1 MGNPQ
6 NNRKGA
12 DGFHP
17 SPIWPKRLGNSK
29 LGLAGVML
37 LAVFL
42 MWLSPAQGG
51 TITENFANNEFDTQL
66 WGLWDTSQEA
76 TVEVANQRLEVTVAG
91 PGYAG
96 IGGYGFTLMGDFEI
110 KADFTLINWPLNNG
124 TQLYIS
130 ANKISSGL
138 FQVGRG
144 NSGPTDG
151 QEVYFTLALENFSY
165 TVLPAVPAPPL
176 SGTLR
181 LVRTGTKIEGFY
193 LDGTTWH
200 SIGSA
205 TDPSLGARVMIT
217 LGVGPYGNEY
227 SGTPA
232 KAAFSN
238 IRITYAARGPG
249 FWQPGNP
256 GPAIMD
262 LLLHQNQ

>member
-1 MGNPQ
+1 MENPA
-6 NNRKGA
+6 NSSKGA
-12 DGFHP
+12 DGFHH
-17 SPIWPKRLGNSK
+17 SHIWPKK
-29 LGLAGVML
+29 LGKYKFGFAGVML

-66 WGLWDTSQEA
+66 WGLWDTGQET
-76 TVEVANQRLEVTVAG
+76 TVEVANDRLEVTVAG

-110 KADFTLINWPLNNG
+110 KADFTLINWPTNNG

-130 ANKISSGL
+130 VNNTSSNL

-144 NSGPTDG
+144 NTGPTDG
-151 QEVYFTLALENFSY
+151 QEVYFTLALNIFSY
-165 TVLPAVPAPPL
+165 TGLTGPTA
-176 SGTLR
+176 SGKLR

-193 LDGTTWH
+193 WDGAAWH

-205 TDPSLGARVMIT
+205 TDTTLGARVMVTFGI
-217 LGVGPYGNEY
+217 GPYGNEY

-238 IRITYAARGPG
+238 IQITYAARGPS

-256 GPAIMD
+256 GPALMD
-262 LLLHQNQ
+262 LLLPKK